1 MNETFLEEAGYTLI
15 KAIKKGFRGDAK
27 ELLKAVVRG
36 NGCAEEWT
44 PEMED
49 AEDEEDEE
57 EEEEEEAPEVDDG
70 ASIQVTTSF
79 HDHRYLKLQV
89 LGQNEGRRYIRKC
102 VHHV

>member
-1 MNETFLEEAGYTLI
+1 MEQVNESFLDEAGYTLI

-49 AEDEEDEE
+49 AEDEEEDEE
-57 EEEEEEAPEVDDG
+57 EEEAEEPEVDDS
-70 ASIQVTTSF
+70 ASIQVFHNSSF
-79 HDHRYLKLQV
+79 GDT
-89 LGQNEGRRYIRKC
+89 
-102 VHHV
+102 